1 MKKKTMIFTSVDMN
15 IWSEF
20 LYVLDLLCELSTFQ
34 TQNSLK
40 SIKVVLFL
48 FIWLNRL
55 ETA

>member
-1 MKKKTMIFTSVDMN
+1 MIFTSVDMN